1 MNHRFILLLIMC
13 SFFHAK
19 AYADLFN
26 SCPETSVQ
34 TWLYSGGGVEI
45 KDSGQIL
52 GEVSREGL
60 GYWSIDKNH
69 SQSCPPGYCSVDPL
83 HILDDIPDFD
93 LPDDVVSLGE
103 VKLKDNDVYTLTTG
117 NYYIRKK
124 LEIKG
129 NATLR
134 IEGDVNLYVDKLD
147 LKDNGNIDF
156 KRNNN
161 SDEFFLIGM
170 DDYEGDGHLHLK
182 GQGNVY
188 AHLVSTDHV
197 ELKESVTVTGSIT
210 SKDVDI
216 KGSAKLISKRP
227 VHCGQEPPIYSTNAK
242 YQFGVAQCAGSE
254 CKIPL
259 NKPFTNTPLV
269 FVMPTITSNN
279 PDLDAPATLVVT
291 NVTKTEATIEQKK
304 APKNGLGPDLNSQ
317 PMTEV
322 SYLAIEPGVADFNGH
337 QVIAGYIETDEA
349 SAKFGSNDNDRIL
362 YSDFG
367 GGTFSSNPVVL
378 HQIQTRNNSTKWMT
392 SGKVKRTNERSY
404 VDLFLE
410 LSASHNSNLDY
421 EDEKIAFLATLP
433 TNSSLEVDGYKV
445 QFARGYY
452 TPSQNGNDPMLDGCE
467 DKYATSSLTNIDGI
481 IANKQERAGGH
492 GGWLRRCNINKN
504 QVSFVVDED
513 FRDRTHIPEEVGY
526 FAFERVMLP
535 IDKCDYFPEM
545 LQSNRYRPSS
555 NPGEWIPWDG
565 TLNISSGN
573 GSGNNIYLNQLSK
586 SEAIGFSYS
595 NVSGVGACV
604 YKDGQN
610 SGGSCTVS
618 AVKNLFPSGTPD
630 TSTFSAY
637 GNSLVAAGNN
647 QSTLATKYN
656 YTSLSFSPN
665 TSIVILPAGE
675 YWIDTINFNQNDSYI
690 KLKGDGPVVIHYNHI
705 NFFQKSRIYINAGKN
720 DQGDPDSNYDHN
732 NLTFVGHGALSAFWP
747 QNGSDIRLNA
757 NVYVSPESASAGFD
771 VNNVARFQMTGSIT
785 APRVTFRAR
794 DNSYIK
800 AQGVAG
806 CYTPPEPTIKYIKI
820 EPNNYHLTCGDTGQ
834 VYVTPYDE
842 NNQPMGDVDGKSVSI
857 SAQGVVFSGGSFDSQ
872 NKRFVFDIDSRE
884 GNRYGEIPVTA
895 NVVGTAIEDT
905 SDLIFVSLKFEIN
918 NEEYIELIAGQQKGS
933 IPIKA
938 LACDSTGKPISLG
951 YSVDLDES
959 NLTQTQF
966 IPSSGNSASL
976 ELDASVTNGEGS
988 VSIKF
993 DESGMFEG
1001 DLKAPISCDDFPNA
1015 EDCPESTIKE
1025 VVGKV
1030 KFKARPW
1037 KIAICDV
1044 KETAVP
1050 SNLNPASTNGDTG
1063 FMASGDEFSIT
1074 YRPIAYSEVN
1084 LGADE
1089 CQLPIT
1095 TNYALDN
1102 GPLPITR
1109 QVIYPSSNANAGDL
1123 ILSQTSPS
1131 FLPSDSGGVKVFK
1144 DNSWNEVG
1152 SFEVKTYEVNDGINT
1167 ANPTYLGMTLDSDSQ
1182 LIGRFYPKYFSLY
1195 DQAWVEP
1202 NSQSYIYMNQNFD
1215 SVSFEVEAL
1224 NSKKQAVINYANVNY
1239 SSNLRAKFNLMES
1252 GLYTN
1257 RFVSPD
1263 FGDGSWT
1270 AQIGSVGE
1278 FSHSPN
1284 NNSICGDNSSL
1295 CWIKQ
1300 SAANNYEDGPFN
1312 LYGSLVDDVLTTPTD
1327 ISIVAGV
1334 GNVDPVE
1341 FVEGGQKLTIQ
1352 PDIRFGRIDLD
1363 DVGGNSG
1370 TTITIPLR
1378 AEYWNGS
1385 RFVLNEDDNATN
1397 VEASTSASDVI
1408 WSEDGSI
1415 TTTVTLANGGQV
1427 SDGESRNL
1435 TASQGAGVSI
1445 REQVQL
1451 WQNMDDIPWL
1461 RYDWN
1466 SDKVSDEA
1474 NGEQDPST
1482 VVTFGIYRGNDRVI
1496 YRGESGLTGQ

>member
-1 MNHRFILLLIMC
+1 MKLLSLTLFLLI
-13 SFFHAK
+13 
-19 AYADLFN
+19 
-26 SCPETSVQ
+26 
-34 TWLYSGGGVEI
+34 
-45 KDSGQIL
+45 
-52 GEVSREGL
+52 
-60 GYWSIDKNH
+60 SI
-69 SQSCPPGYCSVDPL
+69 S
-83 HILDDIPDFD
+83 
-93 LPDDVVSLGE
+93 
-103 VKLKDNDVYTLTTG
+103 
-117 NYYIRKK
+117 
-124 LEIKG
+124 
-129 NATLR
+129 
-134 IEGDVNLYVDKLD
+134 
-147 LKDNGNIDF
+147 
-156 KRNNN
+156 
-161 SDEFFLIGM
+161 
-170 DDYEGDGHLHLK
+170 
-182 GQGNVY
+182 
-188 AHLVSTDHV
+188 
-197 ELKESVTVTGSIT
+197 
-210 SKDVDI
+210 
-216 KGSAKLISKRP
+216 
-227 VHCGQEPPIYSTNAK
+227 
-242 YQFGVAQCAGSE
+242 
-254 CKIPL
+254 
-259 NKPFTNTPLV
+259 
-269 FVMPTITSNN
+269 
-279 PDLDAPATLVVT
+279 
-291 NVTKTEATIEQKK
+291 
-304 APKNGLGPDLNSQ
+304 
-317 PMTEV
+317 
-322 SYLAIEPGVADFNGH
+322 
-337 QVIAGYIETDEA
+337 
-349 SAKFGSNDNDRIL
+349 
-362 YSDFG
+362 
-367 GGTFSSNPVVL
+367 
-378 HQIQTRNNSTKWMT
+378 
-392 SGKVKRTNERSY
+392 
-404 VDLFLE
+404 
-410 LSASHNSNLDY
+410 
-421 EDEKIAFLATLP
+421 
-433 TNSSLEVDGYKV
+433 
-445 QFARGYY
+445 
-452 TPSQNGNDPMLDGCE
+452 
-467 DKYATSSLTNIDGI
+467 TSSLAYASTCLTNGSSVDARNGFCVTFNLDSDGSNRIRLENSQYFPMWTDDDDFDGYYQQIFDEDYIDDGTARQFQVKFERTSNFNARWISGKLTYSVDGIQKQVINGFDLSYATGADKFNPFVTIRVIGDAFTDNSQYCISTEGCNTLEPPSKPLFEFGQVNASDCSGYTCNFDFNTDFKTTPIVVLMSSYDINDQSSAMFVMSVARDRAELKQRFPLSSDPHRMEPIYYFAAEVGDIVLDDSQPGKIVHVRKVELSNFQTAGNTRGKSWKRETYSQRFNTTPVVFSQVQPDSGKDFWVTTAHTSVGKSSFKIALEFGRQNVPNSESNRRRTVGYIAAPEFSGQTSEGVKFTFQKPTDSYDQDVSLAQSCIDNQVPHGQPFDSFGI
-481 IANKQERAGGH
+481 IAQKQTRTGPD
-492 GGWLRRCNINKN
+492 GGWLRVCDISSRDYFT
-504 QVSFVVDED
+504 FVLEED
-513 FRDRTHIPEEVGY
+513 ASNRLHQASEHIGF
-526 FAFERVMLP
+526 FAFEQTAPRPP
-535 IDKCDYFPEM
+535 IEKCDYFPEM

-586 SEAIGFSYS
+586 SEAIGFSSS
-595 NVSGVGACV
+595 NVSGIGACV

-610 SGGSCTVS
+610 NDGSCTVS
-618 AVKNLFPSGTPD
+618 DTKNLFPLGVPD
-630 TSTFSAY
+630 TATFSAS
-637 GNSLVAAGNN
+637 GEPLVAPGNN
-647 QSTLATKYN
+647 GVTSVDGDVDGYEFA
-656 YTSLSFSPN
+656 SLSFSAN
-665 TSIVILPAGE
+665 NSTVIFSPGE
-675 YWIDTINFNQNDSYI
+675 YWIDSINFNHNDSYI
-690 KLKGDGPVVIHYNHI
+690 QVQGDGPVVIHYNHI
-705 NFFQKSRIYINAGKN
+705 NFYQKSRIYINAGKN
-720 DQGDPDSNYDHN
+720 DQSDPDSNYDHN
-732 NLTFVGHGALSAFWP
+732 KLSFIGHGALSAFWP

-757 NVYVSPESASAGFD
+757 NVYISPESASAGFD
-771 VNNVARFQMTGSIT
+771 VNNVARFQMTGAIT

-794 DNSYIK
+794 DTSYIK
-800 AQGVAG
+800 AQSLTG
-806 CYTPPEPTIKYIKI
+806 CYTPTEPTIKYIEI
-820 EPNNYHLTCGDTGQ
+820 EPNNYHLTCDDTAQ
-834 VYVTPYDE
+834 VYVTPYDD
-842 NNQPMGDVDGKSVSI
+842 NDHAMGNVDEETVSI
-857 SAQGVVFSGGSFDSQ
+857 SAQGVTFSNGSFDSQ
-872 NKRFVFDIDSRE
+872 NKRFVFDIDSRD
-884 GNRYGEIPVTA
+884 GNQYGAIPVTA

-905 SDLIFVSLKFEIN
+905 SDLIFVPLKFEIN

-938 LACDSTGKPISLG
+938 LACDNTGKPISLG
-951 YSVDLDES
+951 YSVDLDE
-959 NLTQTQF
+959 NNITQTQF
-966 IPSSGNSASL
+966 IPNLGDSTSL
-976 ELDASVTNGEGS
+976 ELDASLTNGEGN

-993 DESGMFEG
+993 DESGLFEG

-1109 QVIYPSSNANAGDL
+1109 QVIYPSSTANAGDL
-1123 ILSQTSPS
+1123 ILSQISPS

-1270 AQIGSVGE
+1270 AQIGSLGE

-1312 LYGSLVDDVLTTPTD
+1312 LYGSLVDDVLTTPTN

-1352 PDIRFGRIDLD
+1352 PDIRFGRMDLD

-1370 TTITIPLR
+1370 STITIPLR

-1408 WSEDGSI
+1408 WSEDGSL

-1435 TASQGAGVSI
+1435 KASQGESVSI

-1451 WQNMDDIPWL
+1451 WQSMDDTPWL